1 MEDCDDGDSSST
13 AVADDGDCDGTL
25 TADDCNDTD
34 ASIYPYA
41 GDTYGDGIDSDCD
54 GLDCEAFTTIIYG
67 GWN

>member
-1 MEDCDDGDSSST
+1 M
-13 AVADDGDCDGTL
+13 ADDGDCDGTL